1 MSVCHKVKPDGSVF
15 DTEETNPQGSRQDIA
30 QKEVVTEAYHDVTMD
45 VHGPRV
51 FPTKSNLMGECLT
64 QPKLTLK
71 EAGRILP
78 GLKLTKR
85 PNKMLLVLHMAHVC
99 LP

>member
-45 VHGPRV
+45 LHGPRV
-51 FPTKSNLMGECLT
+51 FPTK
-64 QPKLTLK
+64 
-71 EAGRILP
+71 
-78 GLKLTKR
+78 
-85 PNKMLLVLHMAHVC
+85 
-99 LP
+99 